1 MVDTLVLGTSAKA
14 WEFESLHA
22 QIKGNDYRS
31 FFYANFLFAHRPL
44 TQVCC
49 SVFATTG
56 VLPCRVSCLVRLM
69 QFAYD
74 ASESL
79 HAQIKELISKLK
91 MAPVLYRSHF
101 YVLIPVLVHLIF
113 VQTDTNKK
121 VEISRQRDQ
130 QYQERH
136 AFCA

>member
-1 MVDTLVLGTSAKA
+1 
-14 WEFESLHA
+14 
-22 QIKGNDYRS
+22 
-31 FFYANFLFAHRPL
+31 
-44 TQVCC
+44 
-49 SVFATTG
+49 
-56 VLPCRVSCLVRLM
+56 
-69 QFAYD
+69 
-74 ASESL
+74 
-79 HAQIKELISKLK
+79 